1 MCVGGVLVLILMS
14 VIIPGAL
21 VKLYTDNESLI
32 AMSMPVLK
40 VVNISAIF
48 LASGFVL
55 FNGVMGTGKTN
66 VSFVIEFLVL
76 VAYLLYVTLVV
87 RILGGGITMAWTSEI
102 VYGLLM
108 SGLSL
113 RYLAKGRWKQ
123 GTI

>member
-1 MCVGGVLVLILMS
+1 MCVGGVLALILLS
-14 VIIPGAL
+14 AIVPGAL

-32 AMSMPVLK
+32 AMSLPVLK

-48 LASGFVL
+48 LATGFVL

-66 VSFVIEFLVL
+66 VSFVIEFFVL
-76 VAYLLYVTLVV
+76 VAYLVYVTLVV

-123 GTI
+123 GAI

>member
-1 MCVGGVLVLILMS
+1 MCVGGVLALILLS
-14 VIIPGAL
+14 AIVPGAL

-32 AMSMPVLK
+32 AMSLPVLK
-40 VVNISAIF
+40 VVNISAVF
-48 LASGFVL
+48 LATGFVL

-66 VSFVIEFLVL
+66 VSFVIEFFVL
-76 VAYLLYVTLVV
+76 VAYLVYVTLVV

-123 GTI
+123 GAI